1 MNFLKKYIKSNIK
14 INGLKVYKT
23 YNIFGL
29 KFKFCIIKTN
39 KYHINKYLRNIVP
52 YNVVPHKIWEV
63 EDKNS
68 ILKLDWNESTLQPSP
83 KVKEALH
90 NLVEKSDFFNLYP
103 KTCNQELLK
112 VLSDYTNLE
121 QKYVQYFASS
131 DAIHEYI
138 AKMYIGESDKVLML
152 APSYDNFR
160 LTVQANGADIYF
172 SNVDDNFKFNAE
184 KFEKDINNIKPS
196 FIYIVNPNNPIGY
209 QLDKNYIESLLLKH
223 PNKMFLV
230 DEAYYEF
237 SGNTVAELVKKYQ
250 NILVTRTLSKAFGL
264 ANFRFG
270 YLISSEEN
278 IKSINTIRN
287 PKNISTF
294 TQVAA
299 MAALSDTEYMTN
311 YVSKVKEGR
320 EYFIQNL
327 EKYSD
332 FLQCYNSC
340 SNFVL
345 VKFKDFALKS
355 KVFNY
360 LKKHNIYT
368 RNLLQSQLLYN
379 CLRFT
384 IGTKEQMTKVL
395 AVLDNFFSE
404 QNEQKENNDYDKIA
418 LFDFCDTI
426 VDFQSGNPFIFY
438 VINKKKSK
446 KLHIKNVLRKLKL
459 SMFKTV
465 IKSYPAKRDILKL
478 LKGLTYDELN
488 KLAQNYYLYEVRT
501 HFNKEV
507 IDKLNELK
515 EQNYKIYVVSGGYSI
530 YLKFFIEEFDLDG
543 LFATDI
549 KFNTNNICEG
559 VFDGYDCMGWEKYY
573 RLKRFFKDKNISNSE
588 IIGFTDS
595 KSDIPM
601 LKLCTKKYAVAT
613 KEETWMTQQNCEL
626 IKISK
631 N

>member
-1 MNFLKKYIKSNIK
+1 MKFLKKYINSNIK

-83 KVKEALH
+83 KVKEALQK
-90 NLVEKSDFFNLYP
+90 LVEKADFFNLYP
-103 KTCNQELLK
+103 KTYNKKLLET
-112 VLSDYTNLE
+112 LSNYTHIE
-121 QKYVQYFASS
+121 PKYIQYFASS

-172 SNVDDNFKFNAE
+172 SNISEDFKFSAKN
-184 KFEKDINNIKPS
+184 FENDINNIKPS
-196 FIYIVNPNNPIGY
+196 FIYIVNPNNPVGY
-209 QLDKNYIESLLLKH
+209 QLDKKYIENLLLKH

-278 IKSINTIRN
+278 IKAINTIRN

-299 MAALSDTEYMTN
+299 IAALSDIEYMTN
-311 YVSKVKEGR
+311 YVSKVREGR
-320 EYFIQNL
+320 EYFTQSL
-327 EKYSD
+327 KKHSD
-332 FLQCYNSC
+332 FLQSYDSY

-345 VKFKDFALKS
+345 VKFKDFAIKS
-355 KVFNY
+355 KVFNF

-384 IGTKEQMTKVL
+384 IGTKEQMETVL
-395 AVLDNFFSE
+395 KAIDNFFSE
-404 QNEQKENNDYDKIA
+404 QNKQKENDDKKKIA

-426 VDFQSGNPFIFY
+426 VDFQSGNPFIFF

-446 KLHIKNVLRKLKL
+446 LLHLKNIFRKLKL
-459 SMFKTV
+459 KLIRTV
-465 IKSYPAKRDILKL
+465 IKSYPDKRDILKL
-478 LKGLTYDELN
+478 LKGLTRDELDSI
-488 KLAQNYYLYEVRT
+488 AQDYYLYEVRT

-530 YLKFFIEEFDLDG
+530 YLKYFIEEFDLDG

-573 RLKRFFKDKNISNSE
+573 RLKRFFKEKNINNSE

-601 LKLCTKKYAVAT
+601 LKLCTKKYAVST
-613 KEETWMTQQNCEL
+613 KEETWMIQQNCEL

-631 N
+631 E